1 MDFSELNVA
10 WFRVIND
17 LGKNQ
22 PGLNLIFEFTAEY
35 TVFILLIGLLYNWFN
50 SRNKQRIMVINAG
63 ISFILAEIAGK
74 LAGIFY
80 KNHQPF
86 AELANVNQLIEKT
99 VDNSFPSDH
108 TILFFSLCFSFWLV
122 RKKHGSFWMV
132 IAVAVAISRIGVC
145 VHYPFD
151 VMAGALVGILSALVV
166 FKITAKYH
174 FSREILFFYEKFEKI
189 ILPAKKGKKECKSEP
204 YSDVRKLTDKSIG
217 E

>member
-86 AELANVNQLIEKT
+86 AELANVNQLIE
-99 VDNSFPSDH
+99 
-108 TILFFSLCFSFWLV
+108 
-122 RKKHGSFWMV
+122 
-132 IAVAVAISRIGVC
+132 
-145 VHYPFD
+145 
-151 VMAGALVGILSALVV
+151 
-166 FKITAKYH
+166 
-174 FSREILFFYEKFEKI
+174 
-189 ILPAKKGKKECKSEP
+189 
-204 YSDVRKLTDKSIG
+204 
-217 E
+217 